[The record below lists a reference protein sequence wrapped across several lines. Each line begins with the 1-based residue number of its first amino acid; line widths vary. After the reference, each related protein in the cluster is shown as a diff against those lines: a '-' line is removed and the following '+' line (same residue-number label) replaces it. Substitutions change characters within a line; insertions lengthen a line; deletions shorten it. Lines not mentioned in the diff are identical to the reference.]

1 MNTPRSSP
9 AQYDVN
15 EVGVVFR
22 PLFQLRSLPIEYRW
36 EVNRRHPYYQM
47 FWRMAQAYY
56 QQEPDAR
63 SLEQLLSMAGIA
75 FLNAIGVSGDPPDPA
90 TEFEELGAEQIKA
103 AWLSGAVHP
112 ITFRAL
118 AGLFIAILP
127 RETLLGIGSLLVAAS
142 REEQEEGR
150 LPVAEA
156 LFELQRLNAP
166 VLDSFPAEPLVSINP
181 AASARQVNESV
192 NALLKE
198 WRENRNLSEQRSR
211 TDKYP
216 DYLRVW
222 DLREGWSG
230 GTYDP
235 KREQKL
241 KEIAQQLRMPITTV
255 CHHYQNAF
263 ELIVGHPY
271 SPELG
276 VRLMGPLKLS
286 TLMTRDVGRVSKRRP
301 TATRTH
307 CPVPESVLLGSEAEA
322 GDTGPVSS
330 QADSGF
336 DNDVAGLV
344 ERILEM
350 IQSGLASDRIAQEL
364 ELSTNAIEA
373 IEYLRDR
380 TNEIS

>member
-1 MNTPRSSP
+1 M
-9 AQYDVN
+9 
-15 EVGVVFR
+15 
-22 PLFQLRSLPIEYRW
+22 
-36 EVNRRHPYYQM
+36 
-47 FWRMAQAYY
+47 
-56 QQEPDAR
+56 
-63 SLEQLLSMAGIA
+63 
-75 FLNAIGVSGDPPDPA
+75 
-90 TEFEELGAEQIKA
+90 
-103 AWLSGAVHP
+103 
-112 ITFRAL
+112 
-118 AGLFIAILP
+118 
-127 RETLLGIGSLLVAAS
+127 
-142 REEQEEGR
+142 
-150 LPVAEA
+150 
-156 LFELQRLNAP
+156 
-166 VLDSFPAEPLVSINP
+166 
-181 AASARQVNESV
+181 
-192 NALLKE
+192 
-198 WRENRNLSEQRSR
+198 
-211 TDKYP
+211 
-216 DYLRVW
+216 W

-230 GTYDP
+230 GTYAP

-241 KEIAQQLRMPITTV
+241 KEIAQQLGMPITTV

-271 SPELG
+271 SPELW

-286 TLMTRDVGRVSKRRP
+286 RLMTRDAGPVSKSRP

-307 CPVPESVLLGSEAEA
+307 RPVPESVLMGSEAEA